1 MNFLDKFRYSFDN
14 LDEINVKPKV
24 QKKLIVKNYENPRLK
39 TLLSNS
45 VKVSKEIFPKVQN
58 AIEEVFTNLNL
69 ENRFNFFITANH
81 FETQAYCSMMPESNN
96 AEIVM
101 TSKMID
107 LLNNNEL
114 KSVIAHEVSH
124 FYYQHN
130 LYPNPNTAKT
140 QLEFLNLLHLSRA
153 AEISADRAGF
163 LGSGNLENSLRAMLK
178 ITSGL
183 GEDHIQFN
191 FSNYLNQLRELE
203 EVKGDKLQLYSTHP
217 TFLNR
222 MQSLIWFS
230 MSHEYR
236 EFFETDKKGLYD
248 LKIIDQKI
256 NKSIKK
262 VTGNEIDIFNQ
273 EIIERILM
281 WGTLW
286 IYLSDKN
293 FSKKEQDQ
301 FRKRFGEKKTI
312 SILGLLKI
320 SKLSVIEKKVL
331 SALDEASSLLKSK
344 KDELLSK
351 LKIIFSEI
359 EQPSSQTKINYKKI
373 TEKLK

>member
-1 MNFLDKFRYSFDN
+1 
-14 LDEINVKPKV
+14 
-24 QKKLIVKNYENPRLK
+24 
-39 TLLSNS
+39 
-45 VKVSKEIFPKVQN
+45 
-58 AIEEVFTNLNL
+58 
-69 ENRFNFFITANH
+69 
-81 FETQAYCSMMPESNN
+81 
-96 AEIVM
+96 
-101 TSKMID
+101 
-107 LLNNNEL
+107 
-114 KSVIAHEVSH
+114 
-124 FYYQHN
+124 
-130 LYPNPNTAKT
+130 
-140 QLEFLNLLHLSRA
+140 
-153 AEISADRAGF
+153 
-163 LGSGNLENSLRAMLK
+163 
-178 ITSGL
+178 
-183 GEDHIQFN
+183 
-191 FSNYLNQLRELE
+191 
-203 EVKGDKLQLYSTHP
+203 
-217 TFLNR
+217 
-222 MQSLIWFS
+222 
-230 MSHEYR
+230 MSHEYH